1 MMVMRVHQFLKV
13 YFNGKCEES
22 DLSGM
27 HNWKQLRKD
36 IIKYGVR
43 NSLVTCE
50 PPTASSARVI
60 GSNEAFEPFTSNL
73 YVRRVTG
80 GEFAM
85 VNKHLVRRS
94 WNLG

>member
-13 YFNGKCEES
+13 FQWEMWDLKES

-43 NSLVTCE
+43 NSLVT
-50 PPTASSARVI
+50 
-60 GSNEAFEPFTSNL
+60 
-73 YVRRVTG
+73 
-80 GEFAM
+80 
-85 VNKHLVRRS
+85 
-94 WNLG
+94 